1 MSKYNKLLYK
11 YMIIIKKIEK
21 VRIKERE
28 TERIIL
34 YNLKKYDKRDL
45 SFFKKE

>member
-1 MSKYNKLLYK
+1 MSKYHKLLYK
-11 YMIIIKKIEK
+11 YIIIIKKIKK
-21 VRIKERE
+21 VGMKEGE

-34 YNLKKYDKRDL
+34 YNLKKYRKRDL